1 MSQQTPD
8 LAAASDA
15 RWTGPP
21 RSGHPTAVVAMA
33 GAGQLAQ
40 MTHQAAISLGVELR
54 VLARRATEG
63 AVEAGAR
70 ALVGDDTVENL
81 RDFAAGAAVL
91 TFDHEGF
98 DPEMLARLEAEGVHM
113 APPPEA
119 VLFAQDKLHARENLS
134 RLGYP
139 LPPFAV
145 AGSAAEVDAFAAGHG
160 WPVVAKT
167 PRGGYDG
174 QGVFVLDDRQAAAEL
189 LSRISGEL
197 ILEPLLAIR
206 REFAV
211 LAARSISGEIALYPV
226 VETIQK
232 DAICHEILAP
242 ASLPEAVCAQASEIA
257 RRLVVEIGA
266 AGIVAVEFFL
276 TDDGVLINELALRP
290 HNSGHWTIE
299 GCVTSQFEQHLRA
312 VLGWPLGSTELTAPA
327 VATANILGPAD
338 EVDPT
343 ERAADLLADPDVHL
357 HLYGKEYRPGRKLG
371 HLTVLGSDLETARAK
386 TRRALAALEGGP
398 S

>member
-1 MSQQTPD
+1 MADRTLEPTAGGDTQ
-8 LAAASDA
+8 
-15 RWTGPP
+15 WTGAP
-21 RSGHPTAVVAMA
+21 RSDERSAVVAMA

-40 MTHQAAISLGVELR
+40 MTQQAAISLGIELR
-54 VLARRATEG
+54 ILADGASESAVLAG
-63 AVEAGAR
+63 APT
-70 ALVGDDTVENL
+70 LVAPTSAASL
-81 RDFAAGAAVL
+81 RELAAGAAVL

-98 DPEMLARLEAEGVHM
+98 DPDLLAGLRDEGIHM
-113 APPPEA
+113 APSPDA
-119 VLFAQDKLHARENLS
+119 VLFAQDKQYAREKLAD
-134 RLGYP
+134 RFP

-145 AGSAAEVDAFAAGHG
+145 AGSIEAVDSFAAEHG

-174 QGVFVLDDRQAAAEL
+174 GGVFVLEDRAAAAEL
-189 LSRISGEL
+189 VAKVDGDL

-211 LAARSISGEIALYPV
+211 LAARSTTGEIAVYPV

-232 DAICHEILAP
+232 DAICHETLVP
-242 ASLPEAVCAQASEIA
+242 AALPEEVCAEASDIA
-257 RRLVVEIGA
+257 RDLLVAIDA
-266 AGIVAVEFFL
+266 TGIVAVEFFL

-312 VLGWPLGSTELTAPA
+312 VLGWPLGSTALRAPA
-327 VATANILGPAD
+327 VALANILGPANG
-338 EVDPT
+338 VDPL
-343 ERAADLLADPDVHL
+343 ERVPDLIADPDVRL
-357 HLYGKEYRPGRKLG
+357 HLYAKSYRPGRKLG
-371 HLTVLGSDLETARAK
+371 HATVLGPDIDTARAK
-386 TRRALAALEGGP
+386 TLHARALLQGDR

>member
-1 MSQQTPD
+1 MADQTLD
-8 LAAASDA
+8 LAVASDA
-15 RWTGPP
+15 QWTGPP
-21 RSGHPTAVVAMA
+21 RSAHPSAVVAMA

-40 MTHQAAISLGVELR
+40 MCQQDAISLGIELR
-54 VLARRATEG
+54 VLAGSESEG
-63 AVEAGAR
+63 AVAAGAR
-70 ALVGDDTVENL
+70 AMIGADTLENL
-81 RDFAAGAAVL
+81 REFADGAAVL

-98 DPEMLARLEAEGVHM
+98 DPDLLAQLKADGVHM
-113 APPPEA
+113 APGPEA

-145 AGSAAEVDAFAAGHG
+145 AESIEEVDAFAGEHG

-174 QGVFVLDDRQAAAEL
+174 QGVFVLDDRAAAADL
-189 LSRISGEL
+189 VARIPGKL

-211 LAARSISGEIALYPV
+211 QAARSTNGEIALYPA

-232 DAICHEILAP
+232 DGICHEILVP
-242 ASLPEAVCAQASEIA
+242 GSLPEEVRMVGAEIA
-257 RRLVVEIGA
+257 RRVVEEIGA
-266 AGIVAVEFFL
+266 TGMVAVEFFL
-276 TDDGVLINELALRP
+276 TDEGVLINELALRP

-299 GCVTSQFEQHLRA
+299 GSVTSQFEQHLRA
-312 VLGWPLGSTELTAPA
+312 VLGWPLGSTQITAPA
-327 VATANILGPAD
+327 VATANILGP
-338 EVDPT
+338 ENGVDPSD
-343 ERAADLLADPDVHL
+343 RAADLIADPDVHL

-371 HLTVLGSDLETARAK
+371 HLTVLAGDLETARAK
-386 TRRALAALEGGP
+386 TQAALSTLGADRE
-398 S
+398 